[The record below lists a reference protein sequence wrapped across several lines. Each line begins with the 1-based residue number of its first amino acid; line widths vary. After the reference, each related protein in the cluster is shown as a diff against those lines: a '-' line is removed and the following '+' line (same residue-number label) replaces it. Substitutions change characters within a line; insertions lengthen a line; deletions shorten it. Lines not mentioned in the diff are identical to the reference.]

1 MNKDYQ
7 QNKISNLILKN
18 KFKMKLKK
26 YNFLK
31 NSQIF
36 SSHNKSIKTRKL
48 NIYLE
53 NNNKINANLVN
64 QLKLILIKIIMMA
77 KSMKF
82 QIQMRLK

>member
-64 QLKLILIKIIMMA
+64 QLKMIMIKIIMMA

>member
-26 YNFLK
+26 YNFLNYSK
-31 NSQIF
+31 IF

>member
-53 NNNKINANLVN
+53 NNN
-64 QLKLILIKIIMMA
+64 
-77 KSMKF
+77 
-82 QIQMRLK
+82 

>member
-36 SSHNKSIKTRKL
+36 SSHHKSIKTRKL

-53 NNNKINANLVN
+53 NNN
-64 QLKLILIKIIMMA
+64 
-77 KSMKF
+77 
-82 QIQMRLK
+82 